1 MWKYNVS
8 KEEKDYSNDYNLFLK
23 EKEEKRVDSGF
34 DVKDSELNKNLFD
47 WQREIVKWCL
57 KKGKCALFEDTGLG
71 KTIQQLA

>member
-57 KKGKCALFEDTGLG
+57 KKRQMC
-71 KTIQQLA
+71 IV